1 MSRLDSV
8 NGTKLITGFGDP
20 EIKEDILRAEDK
32 TLDETV
38 KVIEAK
44 ESGEIESSDRADS
57 KKSCPAYIS
66 VESVSEM
73 DISAPF
79 LNLQIPSPEG
89 SVSIGTG
96 SQAVCMG
103 PAKLTALGPIAVN
116 ATGLIGNTL
125 CHNLWLGCLLAKSG
139 VQCSYAK

>member
-20 EIKEDILRAEDK
+20 EIKEDILSAEDK

-73 DISAPF
+73 DISAPSTNPK
-79 LNLQIPSPEG
+79 LRRQCQHWHWEPSC
-89 SVSIGTG
+89 VHGTG
-96 SQAVCMG
+96 KAHSTGSDCSKCYRAHWEHSLSQS
-103 PAKLTALGPIAVN
+103 
-116 ATGLIGNTL
+116 
-125 CHNLWLGCLLAKSG
+125 LAWMSPG
-139 VQCSYAK
+139 